1 MNMHDS
7 FGYEKVTPEE
17 RKRRI
22 SHVFASVA
30 ARYDLMNDLMSFGIH
45 RLWKRTM
52 VRFVKAAPDAVIVD
66 LAGGT
71 GDVARA
77 IFNKTGIRPVV
88 ADASHEMM
96 VVGRNRDDVQ
106 LGWIAAEGE
115 LLPFGDNTLDLV
127 TLSFGLRNMTDT
139 DVALK
144 EIERC
149 LKPGGRLIC
158 LEFSK
163 PYFWLKPFY
172 DFYSWA
178 IIPRLGAWVSGEPA
192 AYQYLI
198 ESIRKF
204 PDQHELCAAFSQ
216 AGFSEV
222 HYQNLSFGISA
233 LHFGTKGVAMEVTPD
248 RK

>member
-1 MNMHDS
+1 MHDS

-52 VRFVKAAPDAVIVD
+52 VKSICLAHDAVAID

-77 IFNKTGIRPVV
+77 IYNSTNNAPIVV
-88 ADASHEMM
+88 DASHEMM
-96 VVGRNRDDVQ
+96 AVGKKRDNMPLEWVV
-106 LGWIAAEGE
+106 AEGE
-115 LLPFGDNTLDLV
+115 MLPFADNSIDLV
-127 TLSFGLRNMTDT
+127 TLSFGLRNMTDI

-149 LKPGGRLIC
+149 LKPGGQFIC

-163 PYFWLKPFY
+163 PHFWLKPGY

-178 IIPRLGAWVSGEPA
+178 VIPRLGAFVSG
-192 AYQYLI
+192 
-198 ESIRKF
+198 
-204 PDQHELCAAFSQ
+204 
-216 AGFSEV
+216 
-222 HYQNLSFGISA
+222 
-233 LHFGTKGVAMEVTPD
+233 
-248 RK
+248 

>member
-1 MNMHDS
+1 MHDS
-7 FGYEKVTPEE
+7 FGYETVTPEE

-45 RLWKRTM
+45 RLWKRRM
-52 VRFVKAAPDAVIVD
+52 VKPIDLARDAVIID

-77 IFNKTGIRPVV
+77 IFRKTGITPIVV
-88 ADASHEMM
+88 DASHEMM
-96 VVGRNRDDVQ
+96 VVGRKNDAMPLQWV
-106 LGWIAAEGE
+106 AAEGE
-115 LLPFGDNTLDLV
+115 KLPFNDNSLDLV

-149 LKPGGRLIC
+149 LKPGGKFIC
-158 LEFSK
+158 LEFST
-163 PYFWLKPFY
+163 PHFWLKPFY

-178 IIPRLGAWVSGEPA
+178 IIPRLGAFVSGEPA

-204 PDQHELCAAFSQ
+204 PNQKELCDAFRL
-216 AGFSEV
+216 AGFDDV
-222 HYQNLSFGISA
+222 HYKNLSFGISA
-233 LHFGTKGVAMEVTPD
+233 LHYGTKVDKTNT
-248 RK
+248 

>member
-1 MNMHDS
+1 MHDS
-7 FGYEKVTPEE
+7 FGYETVTPDE
-17 RKRRI
+17 RRRRI

-30 ARYDLMNDLMSFGIH
+30 KRYDLMNDLMSFGIH

-52 VRFVKAAPDAVIVD
+52 VKNIRLLPDAVAID

-77 IFNKTGIRPVV
+77 IFKKTGNAPFVV
-88 ADASHEMM
+88 DASHEMM
-96 VVGRNRDDVQ
+96 VVGREHRDVRLDWV
-106 LGWIAAEGE
+106 AAEGE
-115 LLPFGDNTLDLV
+115 CLPFADNSLDLV
-127 TLSFGLRNMTDT
+127 TLSFGLRNMTDI

-149 LKPGGRLIC
+149 LKPGGHFIC
-158 LEFSK
+158 LEFSR
-163 PYFWLKPFY
+163 PHFWLKPFY

-178 IIPRLGAWVSGEPA
+178 IIPRLGAFVSGEPA

-204 PDQHELCAAFSQ
+204 PDQKELCSAFRS
-216 AGFSEV
+216 AGFDHV
-222 HYQNLSFGISA
+222 RYKNLSFGISA
-233 LHFGTKGVAMEVTPD
+233 LHFGTKMTKSNG
-248 RK
+248 

>member
-1 MNMHDS
+1 MHDS
-7 FGYEKVTPEE
+7 FGNEKVTPEE

-45 RLWKRTM
+45 RLWKRSM
-52 VRFVKAAPDAVIVD
+52 VKPINLTRDAVVID

-77 IFNKTGIRPVV
+77 IFQNTGNAPIVV
-88 ADASHEMM
+88 DASHEMM
-96 VVGRNRDDVQ
+96 AVGRERDKTPLQWV
-106 LGWIAAEGE
+106 AAEGE
-115 LLPFGDNTLDLV
+115 KLPFGDNSLDLV
-127 TLSFGLRNMTDT
+127 TLSFGLRNMTNT
-139 DVALK
+139 DMALM

-149 LKPGGRLIC
+149 LRPGGQLIC
-158 LEFSK
+158 LEFST
-163 PYFWLKPFY
+163 PHFWLKPFY

-178 IIPRLGAWVSGEPA
+178 IIPRLGAFVSGEPA

-204 PDQHELCAAFSQ
+204 PDQKELCAAFRQ
-216 AGFSEV
+216 AGFGDV
-222 HYQNLSFGISA
+222 HYKNLSFGISA
-233 LHFGTKGVAMEVTPD
+233 LHYGTKVDKTN
-248 RK
+248 R

>member
-1 MNMHDS
+1 MHDS
-7 FGYEKVTPEE
+7 FGFEKVTPEE
-17 RKRRI
+17 RRRRI

-52 VRFVKAAPDAVIVD
+52 VKGINLAPDAVAID

-77 IFNKTGIRPVV
+77 IFMNTGNAPIVV
-88 ADASHEMM
+88 DASHEMM
-96 VVGRNRDDVQ
+96 AVGRERDDMPLEWV
-106 LGWIAAEGE
+106 AAEGE
-115 LLPFGDNTLDLV
+115 KLPFADNSVDLV
-127 TLSFGLRNMTDT
+127 TLSFGLRNMTDINA
-139 DVALK
+139 ALK

-149 LKPGGRLIC
+149 LKPGGQFIC

-163 PYFWLKPFY
+163 PHFWLKPAY

-178 IIPRLGAWVSGEPA
+178 VIPRLGAWVSGEPA

-204 PDQHELCAAFSQ
+204 PDQKELCAAFRL
-216 AGFSEV
+216 AGFDDV
-222 HYQNLSFGISA
+222 HYKNLSFGISA
-233 LHFGTKGVAMEVTPD
+233 LHFGTKTTKSSA
-248 RK
+248 